1 MFTYNLDD
9 LFDKNVVDEFEN
21 YLKTDT
27 WLQGLPGGF
36 VSNSPKRQVN
46 AYGDGSCYDD
56 CGNLV
61 QIGLSKTYWTA
72 KMSQGNIT
80 LVSKPKKLPDSFVN
94 MIPTLRSTFKNDFDA
109 NITPNT
115 FNIAVCNYYTQPDMH
130 IAAHT
135 DDNVWYPS
143 ECSKGPV
150 FASITFYPHGT
161 PTSLARF
168 QIKKDGKWI
177 DVPLKHRS
185 LLIMPSGIEHR
196 VLKYKQKDIPEFKPR
211 INITFRSTYQ
221 RSDNIL
227 MNAMAISNHTRY
239 YGIPSKLIIEQGMD
253 QEVKNEVVSAY
264 KAFCAKYG
272 FDLQVSTYMGNK
284 AEYRRKWIKAFR
296 DKYDVDFK
304 VMNNMVAE
312 MFRMLVKSS

>member
-1 MFTYNLDD
+1 
-9 LFDKNVVDEFEN
+9 
-21 YLKTDT
+21 
-27 WLQGLPGGF
+27 
-36 VSNSPKRQVN
+36 
-46 AYGDGSCYDD
+46 
-56 CGNLV
+56 
-61 QIGLSKTYWTA
+61 
-72 KMSQGNIT
+72 
-80 LVSKPKKLPDSFVN
+80 
-94 MIPTLRSTFKNDFDA
+94 
-109 NITPNT
+109 
-115 FNIAVCNYYTQPDMH
+115 
-130 IAAHT
+130 
-135 DDNVWYPS
+135 
-143 ECSKGPV
+143 
-150 FASITFYPHGT
+150 
-161 PTSLARF
+161 
-168 QIKKDGKWI
+168 
-177 DVPLKHRS
+177 
-185 LLIMPSGIEHR
+185 MPSGIEHR

-272 FDLQVSTYMGNK
+272 FDLQVSTYKGNK

-312 MFRMLVKSS
+312 MFRMLFKSN